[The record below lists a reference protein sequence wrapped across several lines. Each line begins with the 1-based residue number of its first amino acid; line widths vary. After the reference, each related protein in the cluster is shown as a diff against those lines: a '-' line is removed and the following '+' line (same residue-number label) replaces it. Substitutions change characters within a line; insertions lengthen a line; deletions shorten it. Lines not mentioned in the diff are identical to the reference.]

1 MSFNKII
8 ISFLFFIIPA
18 TGVAQEREWD
28 YQTYPPLDISIL
40 HAPGTFQIDEAGVI
54 GGTILY
60 DVQFKNSYAD
70 TLFLDAVELDIRSVK
85 INGGEVRYT
94 VSEDRLNILL
104 SDHFSAQSR
113 SEERR
118 VGISLDIL

>member
-40 HAPGTFQIDEAGVI
+40 HAAGTFQIDEAGVI
-54 GGTILY
+54 GGTVLY

-94 VSEDRLNILL
+94 VSEDRLNILSQIIFQNRAKRPL
-104 SDHFSAQSR
+104 KFNTA
-113 SEERR
+113 
-118 VGISLDIL
+118 GK